1 MSFYCIFVR
10 YYCITSGKVAKSYK
24 KKNRSHKEVLKI
36 RIFDFVYTYYLASSE
51 SGGWGRHSTL
61 TYRARY
67 ARAVC
72 IVGLSLLD
80 GGYEECFCELR
91 CILKLVQTE

>member
-67 ARAVC
+67 ARGPGSLHRRS
-72 IVGLSLLD
+72 IFVGWGL
-80 GGYEECFCELR
+80 
-91 CILKLVQTE
+91 